1 MRRYAV
7 RSLVAI
13 LTFGLGVALS
23 LVLGLFKPQ
32 EIRINQTWSKRRPPC
47 PKKFRVARPAFLTID
62 SEASDPL
69 KLIYLGESPDRRMK
83 FLVENRRDQTV
94 SGFSIKGD
102 EIWGTDGQTGKTL
115 FDWNSED
122 YLRPGESRSITTSA
136 RGAEALSLRVSSV
149 TFQSGFTWI
158 NPRDIR

>member
-7 RSLVAI
+7 RFLVAI
-13 LTFGLGVALS
+13 LTFALGVALS
-23 LVLGLFKPQ
+23 LVFGLFKPR
-32 EIRINQTWSKRRPPC
+32 EIKFAETWSKRPPC
-47 PKKFRVARPAFLTID
+47 PKKFRTARPAFLTID

-83 FLVENRRDQTV
+83 LLVENRKDQTI
-94 SGFSIKGD
+94 SGFSIRGN
-102 EIWGTDGQTGKTL
+102 EIWGTDGQVGRTV
-115 FDWNSED
+115 FDWSSED

-136 RGAEALSLRVSSV
+136 RDAEALSLRISTV